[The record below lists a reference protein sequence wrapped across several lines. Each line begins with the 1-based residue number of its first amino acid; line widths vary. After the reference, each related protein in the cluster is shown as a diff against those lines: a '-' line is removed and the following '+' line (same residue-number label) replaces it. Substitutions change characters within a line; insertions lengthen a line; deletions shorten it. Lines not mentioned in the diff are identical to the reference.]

1 MTLNGIPLNG
11 QAFEKHAAAAD
22 DGADADMVEDG
33 GEPTN
38 ERYLRYLNSSQDEVS
53 EPAEWANF
61 HYAHMDQF
69 SYERMIAY
77 SRANRIRLTRAP
89 RTLRDRHDAAA
100 SHSNWEEVANY
111 L

>member
-33 GEPTN
+33 AEPTN
-38 ERYLRYLNSSQDEVS
+38 ERFLRSLNSSQDEVS

-61 HYAHMDQF
+61 HSHIWISF
-69 SYERMIAY
+69 RMKG
-77 SRANRIRLTRAP
+77 
-89 RTLRDRHDAAA
+89 
-100 SHSNWEEVANY
+100 
-111 L
+111 